1 MAKHNP
7 IGASSAKVLEQGGIR
22 LSIKLEGV
30 FWAQLEELADDQ
42 GTTLTKLVHSLLK
55 DLPPSKN
62 KTSTLR
68 VYCQTMLCK
77 KIKRIGDEDGSSI
90 QSVMLTAC
98 PIPVFIIST
107 NRKIIAYNQAFKDT
121 ILKGITSSS
130 IDKQSN
136 PLHLTFI
143 QPFNRIVSFLSK
155 NPKKILKSQIGIF
168 VGKDSRH
175 FSVRFAFID
184 EESVMVFVETR

>member
-30 FWAQLEELADDQ
+30 FWVQLEELADDQ
-42 GTTLTKLVHSLLK
+42 GTTLTKFVHSLLK

-68 VYCQTMLCK
+68 VYCQTMLRE
-77 KIKRIGDEDGSSI
+77 KIKSIRNEDDTSI
-90 QSVMLTAC
+90 QGVMLTAC
-98 PIPVFIIST
+98 PTPVFIIST
-107 NRKIIAYNQAFKDT
+107 NRKITAYNQAFKDS

-130 IDKQSN
+130 SDKQGNS
-136 PLHLTFI
+136 PHLTFG
-143 QPFNRIVSFLSK
+143 QPFNRIISFLSK
-155 NPKKILKSQIGIF
+155 NQKKIIKSQIGIV
-168 VGKDSRH
+168 VGKHTRN
-175 FSVRFAFID
+175 FKVRFAFIN
-184 EESVMVFVETR
+184 EGNVMVFVETH